1 MSEQVT
7 NPTIDR
13 DEHDDNASAKRV
25 SNLLWNGSG
34 TTRQATPLLTKP
46 YDRLI
51 ITYIDSTKTTIST
64 IVSKLSGT
72 TQETITNTSTSTVD
86 DLQRS

>member
-7 NPTIDR
+7 SPTIDR
-13 DEHDDNASAKRV
+13 DEHDDSASAKRV

-51 ITYIDSTKTTIST
+51 ITYTDSTKTVIAT

-72 TQETITNTSTSTVD
+72 IQETITNNSDATTD
-86 DLQRS
+86 DLVRT

>member
-1 MSEQVT
+1 MSQQVT

-13 DEHDDNASAKRV
+13 DEHDDFSSSKRV
-25 SNLLWNGSG
+25 TNLLWNGSG

-51 ITYIDSTKTTIST
+51 VTYTDSTKTTIAT
-64 IVSKLSGT
+64 IISKLSGT
-72 TQETITNTSTSTVD
+72 TQETITNNSDATTD
-86 DLQRS
+86 DLVRT